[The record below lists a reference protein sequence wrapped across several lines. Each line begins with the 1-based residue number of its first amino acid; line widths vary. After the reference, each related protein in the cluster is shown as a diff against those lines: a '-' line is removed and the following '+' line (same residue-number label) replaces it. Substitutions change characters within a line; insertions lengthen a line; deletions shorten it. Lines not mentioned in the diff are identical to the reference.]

1 MAPSSSQDVAVLL
14 PVTISLVTTLTTI
27 LVHAI
32 AFAAI
37 ARFVRREYRL
47 GRAGAQFWRDV
58 AIIAGVTLLAFVAHL
73 VEIAIWAVV
82 LEVLRGIHAPC
93 HSLLSLGSELQLSGL
108 WRYSHVQ
115 FLEIVGAV
123 RSSRRDAYVRRLNG
137 NDLCRHAA
145 IGPDAD
151 CKWFTNRHTTP

>member
-1 MAPSSSQDVAVLL
+1 MFYRCRKPTPLFEHVMAPPSPQDVAVLL
-14 PVTISLVTTLTTI
+14 PVAISLVTTLTTI

-47 GRAGAQFWRDV
+47 GRAGAQFWKDV

-82 LEVLRGIHAPC
+82 LESQGN
-93 HSLLSLGSELQLSGL
+93 
-108 WRYSHVQ
+108 
-115 FLEIVGAV
+115 
-123 RSSRRDAYVRRLNG
+123 SRASPQPSITRQ
-137 NDLCRHAA
+137 
-145 IGPDAD
+145 
-151 CKWFTNRHTTP
+151 

>member
-14 PVTISLVTTLTTI
+14 PVAISLVTTLTTI

-32 AFAAI
+32 GFAAI

-73 VEIAIWAVV
+73 STLCEFFRRIPEMA
-82 LEVLRGIHAPC
+82 EVGQVRDC
-93 HSLLSLGSELQLSGL
+93 
-108 WRYSHVQ
+108 
-115 FLEIVGAV
+115 VGV
-123 RSSRRDAYVRRLNG
+123 FG
-137 NDLCRHAA
+137 
-145 IGPDAD
+145 
-151 CKWFTNRHTTP
+151 